1 MRAEVD
7 SAPASV
13 GSRRVVSVRRQQA
26 IIRRVRPQLGRLGTG
41 SAAISVRSLGIESA
55 QKSVDTARTGQAAVL
70 AAGDGPSAHMISTIN
85 VSASASKRSSTTG

>member
-26 IIRRVRPQLGRLGTG
+26 IICRVRPQLGR
-41 SAAISVRSLGIESA
+41 VRSEWAVAASTAETMNPQGVGHHSHPISSGCGRA
-55 QKSVDTARTGQAAVL
+55 RVSRQGKRPVVTADVDSLVR
-70 AAGDGPSAHMISTIN
+70 
-85 VSASASKRSSTTG
+85 